1 MNAKGGV
8 GKSTLT
14 MAIAETVSAFHNKRV
29 LVIDADGQMSL
40 SVMVLPVARLT
51 ALRDERKTIAGF
63 LASLMPDKMAIDWHT
78 CIAKNASDVD
88 DARSLSVIAGD
99 MDLALVERDI
109 VASGETG
116 KVRERCKNL
125 LRQAKNEFDLVLV
138 DCAPG
143 FSLMTE
149 CWLRECEWHLI
160 PVKPDILAVSGIQYL
175 KNFKQRDPSAPFARH
190 LGVAINMK
198 QAGSET
204 DEMIHELLLA
214 NREMA
219 CFPDAIPMIQ
229 HIQKSALCATELRS
243 FQNKYPGEAG
253 RALRAIAA
261 ALLQRIASGQQTQEL
276 GVDRASQSLEQTP
289 TALLGPGGRKA
300 WLEKL
305 LGT

>member
-14 MAIAETVSAFHNKRV
+14 MALAETLSAFHGKRV
-29 LVIDADGQMSL
+29 LVIDSDGQMSL

-51 ALRDERKTIAGF
+51 ELRDQGKTITGF
-63 LASLMPDKMAIDWHT
+63 LASLLPERIAIDWRT
-78 CIAKNASDVD
+78 CIASNASDVD
-88 DARSLSVIAGD
+88 DARSISVIAGD
-99 MDLALVERDI
+99 MDLTLVERDI
-109 VASGETG
+109 IVSGVTG
-116 KVRERCKNL
+116 KVRERCKAL
-125 LRQAKNEFDLVLV
+125 LSNAKEDFDLVLV

-143 FSLMTE
+143 ISVMTE

-160 PVKPDILAVSGIQYL
+160 PVKPEFLAVSGIQYL
-175 KNFKQRDPSAPFARH
+175 QNFKQRAPDAPFARH

-204 DEMIHELLLA
+204 DEMIHELLLG

-219 CFPDAIPMIQ
+219 CFPDAVPMIQ
-229 HIQKSALCATELRS
+229 HIQKSAVCSIEPRS

-261 ALLQRIASGQQTQEL
+261 ELLKRVSAGHETQEI
-276 GVDRASQSLEQTP
+276 GVDQPLPSVEEEFP
-289 TALLGPGGRKA
+289 KHLGGNRKT
-300 WLEKL
+300 WRDKFF
-305 LGT
+305 GT